1 MLTPHSPAKSIST
14 ERTLPADIRDRRQ
27 LGRHLLAQSQEVGRQ
42 LRRQGLVART
52 ITLKLKDG
60 LIAVAT

>member
-1 MLTPHSPAKSIST
+1 
-14 ERTLPADIRDRRQ
+14 
-27 LGRHLLAQSQEVGRQ
+27 LAQSQEVGRQ
-42 LRRQGLVART
+42 LRRQGFVARK